1 MTEAGKNNPG
11 ERDLI
16 NELPIQRLGV
26 STLAQAQEKL
36 KAEAVS
42 WSGSGYSTTSTA
54 ELIFSL
60 ATELDA
66 SDVHFET
73 SREGARLRFRLD
85 GLLYDL
91 IIVPSHIYDLILSRI
106 KLISGLKI
114 NVVNSPQDGRFSMKR
129 ADTTIDA
136 RVSTIPAEFGE
147 MVVVRI
153 LNPKTIALKLDDLG
167 LRADDRELINQEL
180 KKPNGMIL
188 VTGPTGSG
196 KTTSLYAFLKEV
208 QNPEL
213 KIITIEDP
221 IEYRLAG
228 IEQTQVDKAGNY
240 DFNNGLKSIL
250 RQDPDVILVGEIRDQ
265 ETAETSLHASLT
277 GHLVFSTLHT
287 NNAAGA
293 VPRLIDLG
301 VNPRIIG
308 PALDLIVAQRL
319 VRLLC
324 PKCKAERQLSEEEKN
339 KIPAFLSVVPVKV
352 DKPSL
357 EGIKVFSAAG
367 CSECEGGYKGRVGI
381 FEFLEVDDVFEELV
395 NKGATEGEMEKAA
408 KAAGMVGLQADGLL
422 KVLAGE
428 TTVEEVERIT
438 GPIEWKV

>member
-153 LNPKTIALKLDDLG
+153 LNPKTIALKLDNLG

-339 KIPAFLSVVPVKV
+339 KISAFLSVVPAKV

-381 FEFLEVDDVFEELV
+381 FEFLEVDDAFEELV